1 MTKKLFS
8 IFFYSGVILV
18 CIVFLPSLLMPK
30 NITIFGGKILGHWSK
45 LCLKLFLST
54 KIEIIGKE
62 NILNSEKFFIACTHQ
77 SAFETFYLQAIFKGP
92 KFILK
97 KELIKIPIFGWYLKK
112 IGSIPVERN
121 KISKEKINFV
131 DTIKISSK
139 DNRPIVIFPQ
149 GTRTNPNERPD
160 FKKGVARIYQELN
173 INCLP
178 VTINSGEVWPKNG
191 NLSKNK
197 KITITILKPIK
208 PGLEGKLFLNSL
220 QNTMYD
226 VLNKTS
232 NPSSA

>member
-149 GTRTNPNERPD
+149 GTRTNPNDRPD

-173 INCLP
+173 ISCLP

-191 NLSKNK
+191 NLSRNK
-197 KITITILKPIK
+197 KITITILRPIK

-232 NPSSA
+232 SPSSA

>member
-45 LCLKLFLST
+45 ICLKLFLST

-112 IGSIPVERN
+112 IGSIAVERN
-121 KISKEKINFV
+121 KISKEKINFL
-131 DTIKISSK
+131 DQIKISSQ

-149 GTRTNPNERPD
+149 GTRTEPFERPN
-160 FKKGVARIYQELN
+160 FKKGVARIYNELN

-178 VTINSGEVWPKNG
+178 VTINSGEMWPKNG
-191 NLSKNK
+191 DLNKNK
-197 KITITILKPIK
+197 NITITILKPIR
-208 PGLEGKLFLNSL
+208 PGLESKEFLNTL
-220 QNTMYD
+220 QSTMYE
-226 VLNKTS
+226 VLKRDF
-232 NPSSA
+232 

>member
-30 NITIFGGKILGHWSK
+30 NITIFGGRILGHWSK
-45 LCLKLFLST
+45 ICLKLFLST

-232 NPSSA
+232 SPSSA

>member
-131 DTIKISSK
+131 DTVKISSQ

-178 VTINSGEVWPKNG
+178 ITINSGEVWPKNG
-191 NLSKNK
+191 NLCKNK
-197 KITITILKPIK
+197 KITITVLKPIR
-208 PGLEGKLFLNSL
+208 PGLEGKQFLNTL

>member
-45 LCLKLFLST
+45 FCLKLFLST
-54 KIEIIGKE
+54 KIEIIGEE

-178 VTINSGEVWPKNG
+178 VIINSGEVWPKNG

-232 NPSSA
+232 SPSSA

>member
-18 CIVFLPSLLMPK
+18 CIIFLPSLFMPK
-30 NITIFGGKILGHWSK
+30 NIAIFGGKILGHWSK
-45 LCLKLFLST
+45 FCLKLFLST

-131 DTIKISSK
+131 DSIKISSQ

-149 GTRTNPNERPD
+149 GTRTNPNDRPD

-173 INCLP
+173 ISCLP

-191 NLSKNK
+191 NLSRNK
-197 KITITILKPIK
+197 KITITILRPIK

-232 NPSSA
+232 SPS

>member
-131 DTIKISSK
+131 NTIKISSH

-149 GTRTNPNERPD
+149 GTRTNPNERPN

-191 NLSKNK
+191 SLSKNK

-232 NPSSA
+232 SPSSA

>member
-45 LCLKLFLST
+45 ICLKLFLST

-112 IGSIPVERN
+112 IGSISIKRN
-121 KISKEKINFV
+121 KISKDNLSFF
-131 DTIKISSK
+131 DDISKVVSK
-139 DNRPIVIFPQ
+139 SNRPIVIFPQ
-149 GTRTNPNERPD
+149 GTRVLPTERPE
-160 FKKGVARIYQELN
+160 FKKGVSRIYKELN
-173 INCLP
+173 ISCQP
-178 VTINSGEVWPKNG
+178 IAINSGYVWPKNG
-191 NLSKNK
+191 SKSSDK
-197 KITITILKPIK
+197 TITISILKPISA
-208 PGLEGKLFLNSL
+208 GLDKEEFLKILENNIYSEL
-220 QNTMYD
+220 DIIN
-226 VLNKTS
+226 
-232 NPSSA
+232 

>member
-18 CIVFLPSLLMPK
+18 CIIFLPSLFMPK
-30 NITIFGGKILGHWSK
+30 NIAIFGGKILGHWSK
-45 LCLKLFLST
+45 FCLKLFLST

-131 DTIKISSK
+131 DSIKISSQ

-232 NPSSA
+232 SPS

>member
-30 NITIFGGKILGHWSK
+30 NITIFGGRILGHWSRI
-45 LCLKLFLST
+45 CLKLFLST

-232 NPSSA
+232 SPSSA

>member
-18 CIVFLPSLLMPK
+18 CIIFLPSLFMPK
-30 NITIFGGKILGHWSK
+30 NIAIFGGKILGHWSK
-45 LCLKLFLST
+45 FCLKLFLST

-131 DTIKISSK
+131 DSIKISSQ

-149 GTRTNPNERPD
+149 GTRTNPNDRPD

-173 INCLP
+173 ISCLP

-197 KITITILKPIK
+197 KITITILRPIK

-232 NPSSA
+232 SPS

>member
-30 NITIFGGKILGHWSK
+30 NITIFGGRILGHWSK
-45 LCLKLFLST
+45 ICLKLFLST

-131 DTIKISSK
+131 DTVKISSH

-208 PGLEGKLFLNSL
+208 PGLEGKQFLNIL

>member
-1 MTKKLFS
+1 LD
-8 IFFYSGVILV
+8 
-18 CIVFLPSLLMPK
+18 
-30 NITIFGGKILGHWSK
+30 
-45 LCLKLFLST
+45 
-54 KIEIIGKE
+54 
-62 NILNSEKFFIACTHQ
+62 SEKFFIACTHQ
-77 SAFETFYLQAIFKGP
+77 SAFETFYLQAIFEGP

-191 NLSKNK
+191 NLGKNK

-232 NPSSA
+232 SPSLA

>member
-18 CIVFLPSLLMPK
+18 CIIFLPSLFMPK
-30 NITIFGGKILGHWSK
+30 NIAIFGGKILGHWSK
-45 LCLKLFLST
+45 FCLKLFLST

-121 KISKEKINFV
+121 KISKEKINFI
-131 DTIKISSK
+131 DTIKILSQ

-149 GTRTNPNERPD
+149 GTRTNPNERPN

-191 NLSKNK
+191 NLCKNK

-232 NPSSA
+232 SPS

>member
-45 LCLKLFLST
+45 FCLKLFLST

-62 NILNSEKFFIACTHQ
+62 NVLNSEKFFIACTHQ

-97 KELIKIPIFGWYLKK
+97 KELIKIPIFGWYLRK

-131 DTIKISSK
+131 DSIKISSK

-232 NPSSA
+232 SPS

>member
-77 SAFETFYLQAIFKGP
+77 SAFETFYLQAIFEGP

-121 KISKEKINFV
+121 KISKEKINFI
-131 DTIKISSK
+131 DTIKILSQ

-232 NPSSA
+232 SPSSA

>member
-45 LCLKLFLST
+45 FCLKLFLST

-131 DTIKISSK
+131 DSIKISSK

-178 VTINSGEVWPKNG
+178 ITINSGEVWPKNG

-232 NPSSA
+232 SPSSA

>member
-18 CIVFLPSLLMPK
+18 CIIFLPSLLMPK

-131 DTIKISSK
+131 DTVKISSQ

-178 VTINSGEVWPKNG
+178 ITINSGEVWPKNG
-191 NLSKNK
+191 NLCKNK

>member
-30 NITIFGGKILGHWSK
+30 NIAIFGGKILGHWSK
-45 LCLKLFLST
+45 FCLKLFLST

-77 SAFETFYLQAIFKGP
+77 SAFETFYLQAIFKAP

-131 DTIKISSK
+131 ETIKISSQ

-149 GTRTNPNERPD
+149 GTRTDPNERPD

-173 INCLP
+173 ISCLP

-191 NLSKNK
+191 NLSRNK
-197 KITITILKPIK
+197 KITITILRPIK

-220 QNTMYD
+220 QNNMYD

-232 NPSSA
+232 SPSSA

>member
-1 MTKKLFS
+1 MNKKLFS

-18 CIVFLPSLLMPK
+18 CIIFLPSLLMPK

-149 GTRTNPNERPD
+149 GTRTNPNDRPD

-232 NPSSA
+232 SPSSA

>member
-30 NITIFGGKILGHWSK
+30 SIAIFGGKILGHWSK
-45 LCLKLFLST
+45 FCLKLFLST
-54 KIEIIGKE
+54 KIEIIGEE

-160 FKKGVARIYQELN
+160 FKKGVARIYKELN

-197 KITITILKPIK
+197 KITITVLKPIK

-226 VLNKTS
+226 VLNRTS
-232 NPSSA
+232 SPSSA

>member
-1 MTKKLFS
+1 
-8 IFFYSGVILV
+8 
-18 CIVFLPSLLMPK
+18 MPK
-30 NITIFGGKILGHWSK
+30 NITIFGGRILGHWSK
-45 LCLKLFLST
+45 ICLKLFLST

-131 DTIKISSK
+131 DSIKISSQ

-149 GTRTNPNERPD
+149 GTRTNPNDRPD

-173 INCLP
+173 ISCLP

-232 NPSSA
+232 SPSSA

>member
-18 CIVFLPSLLMPK
+18 CIVFLPSLFMPK
-30 NITIFGGKILGHWSK
+30 NIAIFGGKILGHWSK
-45 LCLKLFLST
+45 FCLKLFLST

-62 NILNSEKFFIACTHQ
+62 NIFNSEKFFIACTHQ

-97 KELIKIPIFGWYLKK
+97 KELIKIPIFWCYLKK

-131 DTIKISSK
+131 DSIKISSH

-149 GTRTNPNERPD
+149 GTRTNPNDRPD
-160 FKKGVARIYQELN
+160 FKKGVARIYRELN

-208 PGLEGKLFLNSL
+208 PGLEGKIFLNSL

-232 NPSSA
+232 SPSSA

>member
-131 DTIKISSK
+131 DTVKISSH

-208 PGLEGKLFLNSL
+208 PGLEGKQFLNIL

>member
-45 LCLKLFLST
+45 FCLKLFLST

-77 SAFETFYLQAIFKGP
+77 SVFETFYLQAIFKGP

-131 DTIKISSK
+131 DSIKISSK

-149 GTRTNPNERPD
+149 GTRTNPNDRPD

-173 INCLP
+173 ISCLP

-232 NPSSA
+232 SPSSA

>member
-18 CIVFLPSLLMPK
+18 CIIFLPSLLMPK

-131 DTIKISSK
+131 DTVKISSQ

-178 VTINSGEVWPKNG
+178 ITINSGEVWPKNG
-191 NLSKNK
+191 NLCKNK

-208 PGLEGKLFLNSL
+208 PGLEGKQFLNIL